1 MSTEPALNNQQSAID
16 NLLSRA
22 PDQRLREYKY
32 RFGQSV
38 VFGLPVIALQMY
50 GRALGPTDS
59 ERWVSLLQALLAG
72 WVLYVNLGMLFEG
85 ILLLPARR
93 VTGDF
98 IVTILAVALYA
109 ASLISAAHGVVTSRL
124 LFRPLLFHV
133 VVVVLAAWTGWR
145 WWRMSSLP
153 LPGTPGRGRTS
164 PVTAV
169 TARARAPVTSP
180 GPPDPVS
187 PTRRG

>member
-1 MSTEPALNNQQSAID
+1 VTAPFDPSIANRKLQIA
-16 NLLSRA
+16 NLLSR
-22 PDQRLREYKY
+22 PPEQRIREYKY
-32 RFGQSV
+32 RFSQSI

-85 ILLLPARR
+85 ILLLPMRR

-98 IVTILAVALYA
+98 VISMIATACYLY
-109 ASLISAAHGVVTSRL
+109 SMISAAHGVATGRL

-133 VVVVLAAWTGWR
+133 CVIILAAWSGWR
-145 WWRMSSLP
+145 WWR
-153 LPGTPGRGRTS
+153 TS
-164 PVTAV
+164 
-169 TARARAPVTSP
+169 
-180 GPPDPVS
+180 
-187 PTRRG
+187 RRGGGAAA